1 MKRFFAAVIC
11 FVLCLVLHAQATAQ
25 EAEAARTV
33 ACPPVG
39 LMLDVPDT
47 LLVLTRD
54 LPADD
59 QVYEAL
65 GIGSE
70 AAQAL
75 LVQRDMVLDALPEDR
90 SWEITLI
97 AQASGSKDLDKMNR
111 LEARVTTEL
120 ALRQA
125 QGWGFRVTSRTRE
138 QKGEC
143 LFEHLLGTLEGREK
157 ELYVTVKNGFL
168 LVLSMNVY
176 QGALNETH
184 SAVLAAV
191 AESMVWES
199 QR

>member
-1 MKRFFAAVIC
+1 M
-11 FVLCLVLHAQATAQ
+11 
-25 EAEAARTV
+25 
-33 ACPPVG
+33 P
-39 LMLDVPDT
+39 DVPDT

-59 QVYEAL
+59 PVYEAL

-75 LVQRDMVLDALPEDR
+75 LAQRDMVLDALPEDR

-97 AQASGSKDLDKMNR
+97 AQATGSKDLDKMNR

-125 QGWGFRVTSRTRE
+125 QGWGFRVTNRTRE

-176 QGALNETH
+176 QGADRNAQRRACRRGGEHGLGIAALN
-184 SAVLAAV
+184 AVRCGERLKNGRRR
-191 AESMVWES
+191 ENL
-199 QR
+199 QPGCDP